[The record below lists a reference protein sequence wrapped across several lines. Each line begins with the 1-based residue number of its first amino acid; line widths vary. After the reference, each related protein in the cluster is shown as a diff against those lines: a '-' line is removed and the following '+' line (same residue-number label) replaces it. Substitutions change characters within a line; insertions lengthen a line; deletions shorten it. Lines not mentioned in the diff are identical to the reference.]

1 MDSDTILKGALLI
14 GPLMV
19 AVVFHEVAHGWVARF
34 FGDPTAAQLNRL
46 SFNPIRHIDPLG
58 TIILPMGLAL
68 SGLPVFGWAKPVPVT
83 QSRLRNPRFDM
94 IWVALAGPGM
104 NLLLA
109 TVGAIALGLFSSM
122 GLPPVVLAVAFMFI
136 SVNLFLALFNLIPIP
151 PFDGSKVLGGLLPP
165 ALGEKIA
172 QLDRYGF
179 LIFAALI
186 LVVPR
191 LLGFDVVDKVIG
203 PPFEALQAFYLRIAA
218 MVA

>member
-46 SFNPIRHIDPLG
+46 RFNQIRHIDPLG

-68 SGLPVFGWAKPVPVT
+68 SGLPVFGWAKPVPVM

>member
-46 SFNPIRHIDPLG
+46 SFNPIRHVDPLG

-68 SGLPVFGWAKPVPVT
+68 SGLPVFGWAKPVPVM

-165 ALGEKIA
+165 ALGEKFA

-191 LLGFDVVDKVIG
+191 LLGFDAVDKVIG